1 MKKLFYSLLLF
12 ASASLFAQKNTSTQF
27 AVANDVVGT
36 VDMFTTKGDILQ
48 GKGVVKTKAT
58 LPQNLKKYAY
68 LADNGL
74 TEYKFKKGYEGQDR
88 VTVAQINQMYGVD
101 KDAPVFI
108 DGYEFKNPET
118 KIYAEILNNVEVQ
131 ENNGRKVVTYTTKVK

>member
-12 ASASLFAQKNTSTQF
+12 ASASLFAQKNTLTKF
-27 AVANDVVGT
+27 AVANDVIGT
-36 VDMFTTKGDILQ
+36 VEMFTTKGDILQ

-88 VTVAQINQMYGVD
+88 LTVAQINENGNLPSD
-101 KDAPVFI
+101 TPVFI

-118 KIYAEILNNVEVQ
+118 KIYAEILNNRQTKE
-131 ENNGRKVVTYTTKVK
+131 ENGKKFFTYTTK